1 LCGSAPGYESGVVL
15 ALVAYT
21 AQEQRRLIAGI
32 ISIVVGV
39 LIFVFP
45 RLLNYIVGAYLV
57 VVGILLVLD
66 VTD

>member
-1 LCGSAPGYESGVVL
+1 VVL

-32 ISIVVGV
+32 ISIAVGV

-45 RLLNYIVGAYLV
+45 RLLNYVVGAYLV
-57 VVGILLVLD
+57 VVGILLVLEA
-66 VTD
+66 TD